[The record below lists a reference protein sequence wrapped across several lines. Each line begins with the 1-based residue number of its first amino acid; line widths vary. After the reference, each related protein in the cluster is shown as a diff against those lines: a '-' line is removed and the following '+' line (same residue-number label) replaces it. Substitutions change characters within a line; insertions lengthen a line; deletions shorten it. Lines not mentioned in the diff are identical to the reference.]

1 MGGVTPI
8 EMARKGR
15 FRPFRDG
22 RTGPAAKRLSRLPK
36 APPEAARS
44 GLDLARERRAS
55 GDGPEGVGAGNPVR
69 WQQRPSMGRSGQ
81 GSMVVSSR
89 MPSETDL
96 ARRAL
101 ELKIEEG
108 LKSVR
113 EGRVVDGE
121 EAMAELIG
129 ELKTRR
135 KTAKAKR

>member
-1 MGGVTPI
+1 
-8 EMARKGR
+8 MARKGLALET
-15 FRPFRDG
+15 PSG
-22 RTGPAAKRLSRLPK
+22 GSN
-36 APPEAARS
+36 APRWGEAAR
-44 GLDLARERRAS
+44 GVWWLAVEC
-55 GDGPEGVGAGNPVR
+55 PVK
-69 WQQRPSMGRSGQ
+69 
-81 GSMVVSSR
+81 
-89 MPSETDL
+89 TDL

-135 KTAKAKR
+135 KTPAKR

>member
-1 MGGVTPI
+1 M
-8 EMARKGR
+8 
-15 FRPFRDG
+15 
-22 RTGPAAKRLSRLPK
+22 
-36 APPEAARS
+36 
-44 GLDLARERRAS
+44 
-55 GDGPEGVGAGNPVR
+55 
-69 WQQRPSMGRSGQ
+69 
-81 GSMVVSSR
+81 VSSR

-129 ELKTRR
+129 ELKARR

>member
-1 MGGVTPI
+1 
-8 EMARKGR
+8 MARKGLALET
-15 FRPFRDG
+15 PSG
-22 RTGPAAKRLSRLPK
+22 GSN
-36 APPEAARS
+36 AP
-44 GLDLARERRAS
+44 
-55 GDGPEGVGAGNPVR
+55 R
-69 WQQRPSMGRSGQ
+69 WGGSGQ
-81 GSMVVSSR
+81 GIWWLAVR
-89 MPSETDL
+89 MPSETSVSEIKERDL

-135 KTAKAKR
+135 KPPAKR

>member
-1 MGGVTPI
+1 
-8 EMARKGR
+8 MARKGLALET
-15 FRPFRDG
+15 PSG
-22 RTGPAAKRLSRLPK
+22 GSN
-36 APPEAARS
+36 APRWGGSCQRS
-44 GLDLARERRAS
+44 IWWLA
-55 GDGPEGVGAGNPVR
+55 V
-69 WQQRPSMGRSGQ
+69 
-81 GSMVVSSR
+81 R
-89 MPSETDL
+89 MPSETSVSEIKERDL

-135 KTAKAKR
+135 KDAGETMSRFL